1 MSEVLRYAL
10 GAGVLAYFVLVVYF
24 LKRRLIDLKYSL
36 VWLLA
41 GICMAC
47 MVLWPNAL
55 SSLMGAFGITVPVN
69 GLFLVSI
76 GFVFVILMSLTSIVS
91 KQTDRIKQ
99 LVQHQAVLEICVG
112 HWGGRVYGPPCGKSV
127 SGCRVPGFGK
137 RLKL

>member
-1 MSEVLRYAL
+1 MSEVLRYAI

-99 LVQHQAVLEICVG
+99 LVQHQALLEQRI
-112 HWGGRVYGPPCGKSV
+112 RELEKKEGK
-127 SGCRVPGFGK
+127 
-137 RLKL
+137 

>member
-1 MSEVLRYAL
+1 
-10 GAGVLAYFVLVVYF
+10 
-24 LKRRLIDLKYSL
+24 
-36 VWLLA
+36 
-41 GICMAC
+41 MAC

-99 LVQHQAVLEICVG
+99 LVQHQALLEQRI
-112 HWGGRVYGPPCGKSV
+112 RELEKKEGK
-127 SGCRVPGFGK
+127 
-137 RLKL
+137 

>member
-10 GAGVLAYFVLVVYF
+10 GGGVLAYFVLVVYF

-41 GICMAC
+41 GICMAV

-55 SSLMGAFGITVPVN
+55 SSLMGAFGITIPVN

-99 LVQHQAVLEICVG
+99 LVQHQALLEERI
-112 HWGGRVYGPPCGKSV
+112 RELEKKEGK
-127 SGCRVPGFGK
+127 
-137 RLKL
+137 